1 MQFIGSSPRCAC
13 GRHYVTSTPTDHL
26 CTGTTTGNGPF
37 VIGGSNRADAVSPEI
52 REFEEACERELQQRE
67 ATRRA
72 NNRERR
78 RFWREQAAKEFAR
91 GPRR

>member
-1 MQFIGSSPRCAC
+1 MYYI
-13 GRHYVTSTPTDHL
+13 VTMPTNHF
-26 CTGTTTGNGPF
+26 CVGATTSNGPF
-37 VIGGSNRADAVSPEI
+37 VIGGNNRADAVSPEI
-52 REFEEACERELQQRE
+52 REFEEACAKALRQQE
-67 ATRRA
+67 ALRRA